1 MAEHIEIE
9 NAKITPDNELRI
21 TLKMLRENNNIRAA
35 VMALDL
41 FTKLYCK
48 DDTVVDDLV
57 FRCSE
62 CEFEAQDKRCLV
74 KVMARKLAPN
84 YREFGS
90 MGDL

>member
-1 MAEHIEIE
+1 MAEYIGIE
-9 NAKITPDNELRI
+9 NAKITPDDELRI
-21 TLKMLRENNNIRAA
+21 ILKMLRENDNIRS

-48 DDTVVDDLV
+48 DNTVIDDLV

-74 KVMARKLAPN
+74 KVMAHKLSPN
-84 YREFGS
+84 YKEFGS

>member
-9 NAKITPDNELRI
+9 NAKIMPDEELRI
-21 TLKMLRENNNIRAA
+21 ILKMLRENDNVRA

-48 DDTVVDDLV
+48 DNTVVDDLV

-74 KVMARKLAPN
+74 KVMAHKLAPN